1 MLKTLGSLFESRPG
15 SGEDGL
21 GNRLPGAS
29 GAVTGPRRGKPGRGW
44 RSRGGGTAEPRPH
57 LSVLSPPS
65 GDRKGF
71 AKVLTSAM
79 PGF

>member
-29 GAVTGPRRGKPGRGW
+29 GAVTGPRQGSRGGAGEAGAAGL
-44 RSRGGGTAEPRPH
+44 RSRGP
-57 LSVLSPPS
+57 
-65 GDRKGF
+65 
-71 AKVLTSAM
+71 TSLCSLLPLETGKALQRC
-79 PGF
+79 